1 MPKGLRLHLCQ
12 YFIFHKSKITTV
24 HTFKHFQWICLLDLS
39 TCFWRCYY
47 WWQLW
52 FQRYRQKNPLNQ
64 LQNYCT
70 YHKTVVWVDPKQ
82 YIKLLA
88 VNQKMEFWLKL
99 TVRTHYCL
107 IHTLAILMDDS
118 TQTKWGQ
125 ILRDVEWICHWKRL
139 WICSTTPPRI
149 FY

>member
-1 MPKGLRLHLCQ
+1 MPVL
-12 YFIFHKSKITTV
+12 YFSQEQDHYRPYLQAYSMNLPTWLINLFLKMLLLMTTMIPKV
-24 HTFKHFQWICLLDLS
+24 QA
-39 TCFWRCYY
+39 
-47 WWQLW
+47 
-52 FQRYRQKNPLNQ
+52 KNPLNQ

-99 TVRTHYCL
+99 TVRTHCCL
-107 IHTLAILMDDS
+107 IHTFAILMDDS